1 MSNDSHHAY
10 SHSYREPAMTT
21 QPRKMPRQERAQATV
36 TALLDAAAQLLV
48 AHGYAALTTNRVAD
62 VAGVSIGSL
71 YQYFPNKQALLVA
84 LRRRHAE
91 AMRRFLLTE
100 APASG
105 DVRQQIAELV
115 AALMRA
121 HAQDYALHRALE
133 REVPQHLLIGE
144 EADNV
149 ALLERCTAMLAAHRD
164 ELLPPDLDRACRM
177 LLPVVD
183 SLIHQAMT
191 LSAAEGQALQQEIT
205 HLLQRYLLAS
215 PQAPSAAAP

>member
-1 MSNDSHHAY
+1 MA
-10 SHSYREPAMTT
+10 RAVPTI
-21 QPRKMPRQERAQATV
+21 PRKSASQQRSRVTV
-36 TALLDAAAQLLV
+36 ETLLDATARVLV
-48 AHGYAALTTNRVAD
+48 REGYDRASTNRIAAT
-62 VAGVSIGSL
+62 AGVSVGSL

-84 LRRRHAE
+84 LRRRHAG

-144 EADNV
+144 EADNA